1 MAFANPLTMDAER
14 NDEDPADLEDLIE
27 RVDET
32 ARKREKVSFGDVLD
46 VTGHRSFGPLLL
58 LAGLVMVMPIVG
70 DIPGVPIALG
80 LVVLLISGQ
89 MLLRREC
96 FWLPQWMLKRTVKSD
111 KLQKGLKWTKK
122 PAAWI
127 DKFLR
132 PRLHRFVE
140 GAGAYMIAIASGAVA
155 LLTPTLELI
164 PFSANLAG
172 AVLTVFG
179 LALVARDGLMAI
191 VGLVLVAGTA
201 TAVVFGFDV
210 NAHAT

>member
-1 MAFANPLTMDAER
+1 
-14 NDEDPADLEDLIE
+14 
-27 RVDET
+27 
-32 ARKREKVSFGDVLD
+32 
-46 VTGHRSFGPLLL
+46 
-58 LAGLVMVMPIVG
+58 
-70 DIPGVPIALG
+70 
-80 LVVLLISGQ
+80 
-89 MLLRREC
+89 MLLRRGC
-96 FWLPQWMLKRTVKSD
+96 FWLPQWMLERSVKSD
-111 KLQKGLKWTKK
+111 KLRKGLKWTKK

-127 DKFLR
+127 DKILR

-201 TAVVFGFDV
+201 TAVVFGL
-210 NAHAT
+210 T

>member
-140 GAGAYMIAIASGAVA
+140 GPGAYVIALASSAVA

-201 TAVVFGFDV
+201 TAVVFGL
-210 NAHAT
+210 T